1 VKGGLLLAAV
11 LAATVALVLGCST
24 PEEGEIEII
33 FAAGNDPSG
42 ATDSL
47 VVEYNASHPGV
58 IVKFQPMPANTDTQH
73 DNYVTILSARGTAI
87 DLYSLDVIWTA
98 EFAKAGWIAP
108 LPDGLIDPGDFLEG
122 PLASLT
128 YEGVLYG
135 VPWFTDAG
143 VMYYRKDLLE
153 EAGVPVPETWDEFRR
168 ACRQVALPRGMDG
181 FVWQGARYEGLI
193 CDYLEFLWGL
203 GGSIE
208 LDRIRTDPAAVE
220 SDIAAAIELALSFF
234 DDGLSPESVLT
245 YKEEDSRR
253 LFTEGQALFH
263 RNWPYA
269 WSMAEGEES
278 KVKGL
283 VGIAPL
289 MHADG
294 EKSYSTIGGWNVAV
308 SSYTEH
314 PEEALEFL
322 AFITSE
328 RALKLRAIEGGY
340 LPTRNATYEDPD
352 VLAANPHFG
361 SFFEVFRNTRNR
373 PSSPHYPRV
382 SDTIQEHVHAALAR
396 ETAPGDAA
404 AAIVSELAEIADL

>member
-1 VKGGLLLAAV
+1 VKGGLLLAAF
-11 LAATVALVLGCST
+11 LAATVAFLPGCST
-24 PEEGEIEII
+24 PEESGIEIV
-33 FAAGNDPSG
+33 FSAGNDPSG
-42 ATDSL
+42 ATEAL
-47 VVEYNASHPGV
+47 VAEYNAAHPGV
-58 IVKFQPMPANTDTQH
+58 TVKFQPMPANTDTQH
-73 DNYVTILSARGTAI
+73 DSYVTILSAHGTTI

-108 LPDGLIDPGDFLEG
+108 LPEGFIAPEEFLEG

-143 VMYYRKDLLE
+143 VLYYRKDLLE
-153 EAGVPVPETWDEFRR
+153 EAGIPVPETWDEFRH
-168 ACRQVALPRGMDG
+168 ACLEVALPRGMDG

-208 LDRIRTDPAAVE
+208 FDRIENNPAAVE
-220 SDIAAAIELALSFF
+220 DDLAAAIELALSFF
-234 DDGLSPESVLT
+234 ADGISAESVLT

-253 LFTEGQALFH
+253 LFTEGHALFH

-278 KVKGL
+278 KVRGL

-289 MHADG
+289 PHADG
-294 EKSYSTIGGWNVAV
+294 ETGYSTIGGWNVAV

-322 AFITSE
+322 AFITNE

-361 SFFEVFRNTRNR
+361 SFFEVFKNTRNR
-373 PSSPHYPRV
+373 PRSPHYPRV
-382 SDTIQEHVHAALAR
+382 SDVIQEHVHAALAR
-396 ETAPGDAA
+396 EIAPDAAA
-404 AAIVSELAEIADL
+404 AAIVSELAEIANR